1 MWINPYADRMTMW
14 AELAEITDPGDSIR
28 ERRIELGWTQAAL
41 SKRTGIPQAEISRI
55 ENGRI
60 DARWS
65 TIRRLFEALA
75 DDAQPRRRTRA
86 NGGAVASP
94 PMPGTRWSAKGPT
107 APIARKGT

>member
-1 MWINPYADRMTMW
+1 MWISPYAERMTMW
-14 AELAEITDPGDSIR
+14 SELAEIADPGDSIR

-65 TIRRLFEALA
+65 TIRRLFEALV
-75 DDAQPRRRTRA
+75 DDAEPRRRTRA
-86 NGGAVASP
+86 NGGSVASP
-94 PMPGTRWSAKGPT
+94 ATPGTRWSAKGPIS
-107 APIARKGT
+107 PIVRKRG

>member
-1 MWINPYADRMTMW
+1 MW
-14 AELAEITDPGDSIR
+14 AEVAEITDPGDSIR
-28 ERRIELGWTQAAL
+28 ERRIELGWTQVAL
-41 SKRTGIPQAEISRI
+41 SEVTGIPQAEISRI

-86 NGGAVASP
+86 NGGSVASRP
-94 PMPGTRWSAKGPT
+94 APATRWSAKGST
-107 APIARKGT
+107 TPIARKGA

>member
-1 MWINPYADRMTMW
+1 MW

-28 ERRIELGWTQAAL
+28 ERRVELGWTQAAL
-41 SKRTGIPQAEISRI
+41 SDLTGIPQAEISRI

-75 DDAQPRRRTRA
+75 NDAELRLRTRA
-86 NGGAVASP
+86 NGGSVATP
-94 PMPGTRWSAKGPT
+94 PAPATRWAAKGPT
-107 APIARKGT
+107 APIARKRA

>member
-1 MWINPYADRMTMW
+1 MW

-28 ERRIELGWTQAAL
+28 ERRIELGWTQAGLSAL
-41 SKRTGIPQAEISRI
+41 TGSPQAEISRI

-75 DDAQPRRRTRA
+75 NDATPSHRTCA
-86 NGGAVASP
+86 KGGSVATSP
-94 PMPGTRWSAKGPT
+94 APATLWTAKGPT
-107 APIARKGT
+107 APITRKRG

>member
-1 MWINPYADRMTMW
+1 MTMW

-28 ERRIELGWTQAAL
+28 ERRIELGWTQTAL
-41 SKRTGIPQAEISRI
+41 SKMTAIPQAEISRI

-94 PMPGTRWSAKGPT
+94 PTPAARWAAKGPT
-107 APIARKGT
+107 TPIIRKPA